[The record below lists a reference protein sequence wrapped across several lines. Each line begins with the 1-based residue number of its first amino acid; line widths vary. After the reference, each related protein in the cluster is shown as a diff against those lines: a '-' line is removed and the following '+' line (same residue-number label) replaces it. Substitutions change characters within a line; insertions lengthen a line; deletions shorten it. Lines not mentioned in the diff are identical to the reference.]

1 MKKNK
6 GFTLIELLAVLL
18 VLAII
23 ALIAV
28 PIITNL
34 IKSSR
39 INSSQ
44 NAVHGLFDAVDVYY
58 GRKIILDNGVFNN
71 NETLYIAFG
80 STFDE
85 NEEGLVN
92 GDTNIEYNGT
102 KITAG
107 KISLDRNGKITIVKA
122 LEVNGYYCI
131 MGANDK
137 AQCTETKPEGY

>member
-1 MKKNK
+1 MDREAKDP
-6 GFTLIELLAVLL
+6 FDLLDELEEELQIKAVDISPAMTQKAEVLL
-18 VLAII
+18 QENYPEHDIEVITAIKNTNSELYKDLFAKASEVLSGFER
-23 ALIAV
+23 
-28 PIITNL
+28 T
-34 IKSSR
+34 
-39 INSSQ
+39 Q
-44 NAVHGLFDAVDVYY
+44 
-58 GRKIILDNGVFNN
+58 
-71 NETLYIAFG
+71 
-80 STFDE
+80 TFDE